1 MYILYNSKFN
11 TFRTDE
17 IWDIDKDILS
27 YFSSYKIFKSFFDS
41 ILPNLKNGAKFI
53 FDLSHEDCDVYNEFI
68 NRKYHYLD
76 RKKDDYLKSDFLDW
90 IYDYILENELDN
102 SIQIWTGVLNIKKLI
117 PKKYN
122 KIVYPKIRFS
132 NYPHKSTDY
141 AFLNERKFDNR
152 FSFVAGRLTEKPER
166 VEIFNFFKNNNL
178 LNDSTYAFNTID
190 IDSAYSTKY
199 LEDISIGNKMRR
211 NDKISYSRY
220 GEMFF
225 SKSFLH
231 LTIES
236 RWISYIHGMYGFI
249 SEKIFRPINS
259 MNPFIVAA
267 YPNFIK
273 KLHELGFKTFDRWWD
288 ESYDMEEDDEKRL
301 NMIFTLLKE
310 ISEKPMDELE
320 KIYNEMIPILQHNFD
335 LATNLHEHTDL
346 ATPYENAFDIFA
358 GFDRVYIPLTTKIN
372 PNLSIKDDIKI

>member
-102 SIQIWTGVLNIKKLI
+102 SIQLWTGVLNIKKLI

-152 FSFVAGRLTEKPER
+152 FSFVAGRLTAKPER

-236 RWISYIHGMYGFI
+236 RWISDTHGMYGFI

-259 MNPFIVAA
+259 MNPFIVVA

>member
-1 MYILYNSKFN
+1 M
-11 TFRTDE
+11 
-17 IWDIDKDILS
+17 
-27 YFSSYKIFKSFFDS
+27 
-41 ILPNLKNGAKFI
+41 
-53 FDLSHEDCDVYNEFI
+53 
-68 NRKYHYLD
+68 
-76 RKKDDYLKSDFLDW
+76 
-90 IYDYILENELDN
+90 
-102 SIQIWTGVLNIKKLI
+102 NIKKLI

>member
-152 FSFVAGRLTEKPER
+152 FSFVAGRLTAKPER